1 VNCNYVLKR
10 SCTAAEKG
18 NLLAWVLSLE
28 RSALDNKP
36 ELGKEYDFL
45 LSE

>member
-1 VNCNYVLKR
+1 MNCNYVLKR
-10 SCTAAEKG
+10 PCTAVEKG

-36 ELGKEYDFL
+36 DMGKEYDFL